1 MLPEYFQGH
10 PADIQD
16 KLGVYHAHLLK
27 WQKAINLVSPKT
39 IGDAWHRHFVD
50 SAQIND
56 LLPENCRILF
66 DFGSG
71 AGFPALVLAILR
83 PDIDVHMVESDE
95 RKGQF
100 LRTVSRETKTP
111 VHIHTCRI
119 ENLET
124 EAMPDVISARALA
137 SLNDLCSYALPYAQK
152 NPDLELLFLKGAQ
165 AYEEIEIARQ
175 SYDFDV
181 ESQPSMTDP
190 AASILRIMGLR
201 PCE

>member
-1 MLPEYFQGH
+1 MLPEYFQGQ
-10 PADIQD
+10 PADIQNR
-16 KLGVYHAHLLK
+16 LGVYHAHLLK

-39 IGDAWHRHFVD
+39 IEGAWHRHFVD

-56 LLPENCRILF
+56 LLPENCRTLF

-100 LRTVSRETKTP
+100 LRTVSRETRTP

-119 ENLET
+119 EGLDIEGV
-124 EAMPDVISARALA
+124 PDVISARALA
-137 SLNDLCSYALPYAQK
+137 SLNDLCGYALPYAQK

-165 AYEEIEIARQ
+165 AHEEIELALQ
-175 SYDFDV
+175 HYDFDV
-181 ESQPSMTDP
+181 ESKPSITDS
-190 AASILRIMGLR
+190 AASILRIKCLR
-201 PCE
+201 SCE